1 MIEPGVLFAEGSV
14 VTVGSFDGIHLG
26 HQAIVTE
33 VCRRAAKRGVPAVLV
48 TFEPHPGSVLTRG
61 EAPARLTTAV
71 ERLEMAAELGLER
84 MVILRFDPALA
95 ALPAEQFLTTVLLA
109 RCGMKELVL
118 GADHGFG
125 HGRGADRQ
133 NLPAMGERFGFA
145 VSVVDPVPDAQGQA
159 ISSTRIRGALA
170 AGELARVSEWLGRPY
185 RISARVVPGAGKGR
199 TIGIPTINLDGPPP
213 DKALPPDGVYAA
225 LVEWGGGAA
234 GAMLNQGPR
243 PTVGDT
249 RRSLEA
255 HLFGMGQD
263 LYGRMVRVEWVERLR
278 DIRRFPSLD
287 ALRAQLALDRE
298 AALRIL
304 ARAPLTSTVRSSGAR

>member
-1 MIEPGVLFAEGSV
+1 MSAPGRLFPQESV
-14 VTVGSFDGIHLG
+14 VTVGSFDGVHLG
-26 HQAIVTE
+26 HQAILAQVAE
-33 VCRRAAKRGVPAVLV
+33 RAATRGAAGVLV
-48 TFEPHPGSVLTRG
+48 TFEPHPGSVLARG
-61 EAPARLTTAV
+61 GAPALLTTSL
-71 ERLEMAAELGLER
+71 ERLEVVTELGLER
-84 MVILRFDPALA
+84 MVVLRFDAALA
-95 ALPAEQFLTTVLLA
+95 ALPAEQFVTDVLLA
-109 RCGMKELVL
+109 QCGMQELVL

-133 NLPAMGERFGFA
+133 NLPALGARFGFA

-170 AGELARVSEWLGRPY
+170 AGALGRVSQWLGRPY

-199 TIGIPTINLDGPPP
+199 TIGIPTINLEGPPP
-213 DKALPPDGVYAA
+213 EKALPPDGVYAA
-225 LVEWGGGAA
+225 RVEWGGGTA

-255 HLFGMGQD
+255 HLFGMTQD

-278 DIRRFPSLD
+278 DIQRFPSLD
-287 ALRAQLALDRE
+287 ALRAQLALDRD

-304 ARAPLTSTVRSSGAR
+304 ARPR